1 MGLTCERGHHAPGE
15 AHRQR
20 PEHQSRRADLTTD
33 TVGAEE
39 GFLWRKVGS
48 RADSPQCKCPPSLL
62 MRKVIG
68 IAIVAAGLL
77 GTIQVLWTQSGDFN
91 PQTREPEQSMPE
103 GNGGSS
109 LARWAKPILPS
120 APEAATVVNLPP
132 ARTSSEP
139 PLRTTRMF
147 TDSASLTRTLQGE
160 LKRVGCY
167 DGYINGD
174 WTAPTRNAMKAFAD
188 YVNARLPVDKPDIVL
203 LSLIQGYE
211 GKACRGFCPTG
222 QGLKD
227 GHCIPNALI
236 AHAKKP
242 ENVPPSLRKPPAAQ
256 RKRQLWRTLTPT
268 EIHLPS
274 PQPVSSA
281 PQNLRVRIPQAGR
294 RNRSA
299 YVPSGPRFFLNSQDR
314 ASDMG
319 QSGELAAQ
327 ATPVEDYARG
337 PRRSTKHTSAATT
350 TLVVPP
356 TAISHQ

>member
-1 MGLTCERGHHAPGE
+1 
-15 AHRQR
+15 
-20 PEHQSRRADLTTD
+20 LTTD
-33 TVGAEE
+33 TMGAER
-39 GFLWRKVGS
+39 GVPWRKVGS
-48 RADSPQCKCPPSLL
+48 RADSQQCKCPPSWL
-62 MRKVIG
+62 MQKVIG
-68 IAIVAAGLL
+68 IALVGAGLL

-120 APEAATVVNLPP
+120 APEAATVVVNLPP

-242 ENVPPSLRKPPAAQ
+242 ENVPPLIAQTSSRPTQTAALADFNTDGNPPSV
-256 RKRQLWRTLTPT
+256 T
-268 EIHLPS
+268 H
-274 PQPVSSA
+274 QPVSSA
-281 PQNLRVRIPQAGR
+281 PQNLRVRNPAGR
-294 RNRSA
+294 PPEPQRVRSFG
-299 YVPSGPRFFLNSQDR
+299 PSIFSQ
-314 ASDMG
+314 
-319 QSGELAAQ
+319 LA
-327 ATPVEDYARG
+327 
-337 PRRSTKHTSAATT
+337 RSS
-350 TLVVPP
+350 
-356 TAISHQ
+356 Q